1 MAIVDKIKSD
11 IKFRNK
17 VIAGAVVFVLAIC
30 IGVAGVLAMN
40 NENDTTESD
49 GSEDIQKE
57 MALGVVPTDTTRVV
71 SEKNVLYNEM
81 DYFQEQENT
90 DIVVVDDEKKVGKTK
105 EEIAQMERQEDDEIA
120 SYIKRRRE
128 GMNTTYSSPSSQ
140 PQNASRIN
148 SYETSTYT
156 APSGTSRRKY
166 NPYASSEDWTTT
178 SGISDGLETYKT
190 GREKEQ
196 QQQQQQEQT
205 QIQHTQQVAQ
215 PQTRRI
221 SQKGNPT
228 TFEELPPNEQRR
240 ILLETG
246 KSSYEETAEFSA
258 MIMSS
263 GMIRPGQTITLIT
276 KEDAYISFEKIPKG
290 TTIAGTVSF
299 SDNRLQVN
307 FSTIRIKKKII
318 KVSLTLYSLDGL
330 AGLPIGTDLS
340 NKDISD
346 TGFEEATSENVTG
359 TRLERIGKTLLKGAK
374 QRRDVKVD
382 LGRDIMCILVNNNIN

>member
-17 VIAGAVVFVLAIC
+17 VIAGAVVFALAMC
-30 IGVAGVLAMN
+30 IGVAGVLAMS
-40 NENDTTESD
+40 NESETVEKD
-49 GSEDIQKE
+49 GAEDIQKE

-81 DYFQEQENT
+81 DYFQEQENA
-90 DIVVVDDEKKVGKTK
+90 DIVVVADETKVGKTK
-105 EEIAQMERQEDDEIA
+105 EEIAQMQRQEDDEIA
-120 SYIKRRRE
+120 SYMKRRRE
-128 GMNTTYSSPSSQ
+128 GMNTAASSSSQ
-140 PQNASRIN
+140 QQNTPRMT
-148 SYETSTYT
+148 SYETPTYT
-156 APSGTSRRKY
+156 TPSGTTRRKY
-166 NPYASSEDWTTT
+166 NPYASSEDWTTS
-178 SGISDGLETYKT
+178 SGISDGLSTYKT

-196 QQQQQQEQT
+196 EQQQAQP
-205 QIQHTQQVAQ
+205 QIQHTQQVVQ
-215 PQTRRI
+215 PQTKRI
-221 SQKGNPT
+221 SQKGKAT
-228 TFEELPPNEQRR
+228 TFDELPANEQRR

-299 SDNRLQVN
+299 SDNRLQVS
-307 FSTIRIKKKII
+307 FSTIRIKKKIV

-330 AGLPIGTDLS
+330 AGLPVGTDLS

-359 TRLERIGKTLLKGAK
+359 TRLERIGKSLLKGAK